1 MAPVMPAV
9 IGDLADSLDL
19 QSSHAWHL
27 ARRVCPAPTKAIADE
42 IERLGTA
49 AWINKQ
55 LNWSRISDTTADK
68 LVKKHLSFATM
79 TTHQLYKASHGE
91 AWRGGTALSISRIIR
106 QVFTKRYLYESMVD
120 TMSDHLYVCADGKA
134 SDLVAWFDW
143 SVLRKYALGKFSD
156 MLSAAVHHPALLVYL
171 DNQYN
176 SADNPNEN
184 LGRELLE
191 LHTVGVDHYT
201 EEDVRSS
208 ALLLTGHGYNWAKNT
223 YRFTADEHYFD
234 PDQPLT
240 IMGRTYPNAKASD
253 GPAALKAYLNDLAHH
268 RGTAER
274 IARRLAVRYV
284 SDTPSAALVNK
295 LADVYQ
301 DKDTSLAAVM
311 KALLLSSE
319 FADSVGSKWRRP
331 QETMT
336 TMVKARRPYTIHT
349 TKNEVQT
356 KNLWDIAG
364 TPYWLLSQENHQPR
378 MWPVVNGFPDQA
390 AEWMGTQAM
399 LSAFYSAN
407 ARTNWGNDEDWPSK
421 YGSWRSALGLK
432 KGMLAA
438 DAAAKI
444 TLNLTGYTWPRDHLD
459 IVISR
464 LKGGGT
470 AETLDSDQLKNN
482 LGRALDFIFCS
493 PYFRLR

>member
-1 MAPVMPAV
+1 
-9 IGDLADSLDL
+9 
-19 QSSHAWHL
+19 
-27 ARRVCPAPTKAIADE
+27 
-42 IERLGTA
+42 
-49 AWINKQ
+49 
-55 LNWSRISDTTADK
+55 
-68 LVKKHLSFATM
+68 
-79 TTHQLYKASHGE
+79 
-91 AWRGGTALSISRIIR
+91 
-106 QVFTKRYLYESMVD
+106 
-120 TMSDHLYVCADGKA
+120 
-134 SDLVAWFDW
+134 
-143 SVLRKYALGKFSD
+143 
-156 MLSAAVHHPALLVYL
+156 
-171 DNQYN
+171 
-176 SADNPNEN
+176 
-184 LGRELLE
+184 
-191 LHTVGVDHYT
+191 
-201 EEDVRSS
+201 
-208 ALLLTGHGYNWAKNT
+208 
-223 YRFTADEHYFD
+223 
-234 PDQPLT
+234 
-240 IMGRTYPNAKASD
+240 
-253 GPAALKAYLNDLAHH
+253 
-268 RGTAER
+268 
-274 IARRLAVRYV
+274 
-284 SDTPSAALVNK
+284 
-295 LADVYQ
+295 
-301 DKDTSLAAVM
+301 M